1 MSSDIPQNRRFLIL
15 LFRDSTRREIEYA
28 KEKGKSIT
36 YLQKE

>member
-1 MSSDIPQNRRFLIL
+1 MSSDIPQNRLLLIL
-15 LFRDSTRREIEYA
+15 LFWDSTRREFEYA